1 MTQKNLT
8 KSYLKLIRTEQ
19 YIKNLFVFA
28 PIFFG
33 GKFLIQDA
41 IINTAIAFISFCMAA
56 SAIYILNDYFDIEED
71 RKHPVKCKRPLAA
84 GTIPKSNALA
94 LMVFLAAVSLLVSWF
109 ISSSL
114 LAVIGIYITMNI
126 LYSKW
131 LKHITVVD
139 VNIIATGFLLRVLSG
154 AIVAEVEPSVWILL
168 ITYLLALF
176 LGFAKRRA
184 DVLLSLDGKE
194 VRKNIDGY
202 NLNFIDT
209 VLSIL
214 AAVII
219 VAYILYTLS
228 PEVQEH
234 YRSHL
239 IYVSVI
245 FVVNGLLYYMK
256 LTLVDKV
263 TYSPTLIV
271 LRNRVIQI
279 TLLGWIAIMVYLL
292 YIK

>member
-1 MTQKNLT
+1 MRN
-8 KSYLKLIRTEQ
+8 YLKLLRTEQ

-33 GKFLIQDA
+33 GKFFIQDS
-41 IINTAIAFISFCMAA
+41 ILNTILAFVCFCMAA
-56 SAIYILNDYFDIEED
+56 SSIYILNDYFDISED
-71 RKHPVKCKRPLAA
+71 QKHPIKCKRPLAA
-84 GTIPKSNALA
+84 GIIDKKTALF
-94 LMVFLAAVSLLVSWF
+94 LMFVLVGFSLVLGSVISDELLVI
-109 ISSSL
+109 IS
-114 LAVIGIYITMNI
+114 VYITLNF

-131 LKHITVVD
+131 LKHITVID
-139 VNIIATGFLLRVLSG
+139 VNIIAIGFLLRVLAG
-154 AIVAEVEPSVWILL
+154 AIVAEVQPSIWILL

-194 VRKNIDGY
+194 VRRNIDGY

-209 VLSIL
+209 ALSIL
-214 AAVII
+214 AAIII
-219 VAYILYTLS
+219 VSYILYTIS
-228 PEVQEH
+228 PEVQQH
-234 YRSHL
+234 YKSPL
-239 IYVSVI
+239 IYVSII

-271 LRNRVIQI
+271 LKNRVIQI
-279 TLLGWIAIMVYLL
+279 TLLCWIFIMVYLL

>member
-41 IINTAIAFISFCMAA
+41 IINTAIAFVSFCMAA

-84 GTIPKSNALA
+84 GTIRKNSALTI
-94 LMVFLAAVSLLVSWF
+94 MVILAGTG
-109 ISSSL
+109 IL
-114 LAVIGIYITMNI
+114 LASFVSFRLLGVIGIYITMNI

-279 TLLGWIAIMVYLL
+279 TLLGWISIMVYLL
-292 YIK
+292 YIQ

>member
-1 MTQKNLT
+1 MTQKNLI

-28 PIFFG
+28 PVFFG
-33 GKFLIQDA
+33 GKFFMYDA
-41 IINTAIAFISFCMAA
+41 IFNTILAFVSFCLAA
-56 SAIYILNDYFDIEED
+56 SSIYILNDYCDIAED
-71 RKHPVKCKRPLAA
+71 QKHPVKCNRPLAA
-84 GTIPKSNALA
+84 GIISKEKALA
-94 LMVFLAAVSLLVSWF
+94 LMTT
-109 ISSSL
+109 
-114 LAVIGIYITMNI
+114 LAVISILLALLTSPSLLLIIGLYMSMNF

-139 VNIIATGFLLRVLSG
+139 VNIIAIGFLLRVLAG
-154 AIVAEVEPSVWILL
+154 AIVANVEPSVWILL

-271 LRNRVIQI
+271 LHNRVIQI
-279 TLLGWIAIMVYLL
+279 TLLCWISIMVYLL
-292 YIK
+292 YIQ

>member
-1 MTQKNLT
+1 MTQMNSV
-8 KSYLKLIRTEQ
+8 KSYLKLLRTEQ

-28 PIFFG
+28 AVFFG
-33 GKFLIQDA
+33 GHFFIQEA
-41 IINTAIAFISFCMAA
+41 FIHALIAFACFCMAA
-56 SAIYILNDYFDIEED
+56 SAIYIINDYFDIAED
-71 RKHPVKCKRPLAA
+71 KKHPVKCFRPLAA
-84 GTIPKSNALA
+84 GLISKQTALIIMGILA
-94 LMVFLAAVSLLVSWF
+94 ILSLSISFLISQSLF
-109 ISSSL
+109 II
-114 LAVIGIYITMNI
+114 IGIYIVLNL

-139 VNIIATGFLLRVLSG
+139 VNIIAIGFLLRVIAG
-154 AIVAEVEPSVWILL
+154 AVVTDIDPSVWILL

-184 DVLLSLDGKE
+184 DVLLSMDGKE

-209 VLSIL
+209 ILSIL

-219 VAYILYTLS
+219 VSYIFYTIS

-234 YRSHL
+234 YNSKFL
-239 IYVSVI
+239 YVSII

-263 TYSPTLIV
+263 SSSPTQII
-271 LRNRVIQI
+271 LRNKTVQI
-279 TLLGWIAIMVYLL
+279 TVACWIAIMVYLL

>member
-1 MTQKNLT
+1 MTQKNSV
-8 KSYLKLIRTEQ
+8 KSYLKLLRTEQ

-28 PIFFG
+28 PVFFG
-33 GKFLIQDA
+33 GKLLLQTAFLNA
-41 IINTAIAFISFCMAA
+41 LVAFACFCLAA
-56 SAIYILNDYFDIEED
+56 SAIYIVNDYFDIEED
-71 RKHPVKCKRPLAA
+71 RKHPVKCFRPLAA
-84 GTIPKSNALA
+84 GTIGKQTALL
-94 LMVFLAAVSLLVSWF
+94 LMAVCAITSLSVSFWLSKQLFVILA
-109 ISSSL
+109 
-114 LAVIGIYITMNI
+114 IYIIMNL

-139 VNIIATGFLLRVLSG
+139 VNIIAIGFLLRVIAG
-154 AIVAEVEPSVWILL
+154 AVATAVEPSVWILL

-184 DVLLSLDGKE
+184 DVLLSMDGKE
-194 VRKNIDGY
+194 VRRNIDGY

-209 VLSIL
+209 ILSIL

-219 VAYILYTLS
+219 VSYIFYTIS

-234 YRSHL
+234 YNSKFL
-239 IYVSVI
+239 YVSII

-263 TYSPTLIV
+263 SSSPTQII
-271 LRNRVIQI
+271 LRNRTVQL
-279 TLLGWIAIMVYLL
+279 TVLCYAAIMVYLL